1 MLLSGFI
8 TSLDLDGNVLKMAI
22 GQGSKNIYRNLVV
35 HNILFICSFRCLKSE
50 RNVLGQKKEG
60 GEFWCQL
67 PFKYNITVSSNY
79 IL

>member
-1 MLLSGFI
+1 M
-8 TSLDLDGNVLKMAI
+8 
-22 GQGSKNIYRNLVV
+22 
-35 HNILFICSFRCLKSE
+35 FICSFRCLKSE

-79 IL
+79 ILWDLQLETKMLTITFYKVIYCSCKCLQYMFDGDTLEY